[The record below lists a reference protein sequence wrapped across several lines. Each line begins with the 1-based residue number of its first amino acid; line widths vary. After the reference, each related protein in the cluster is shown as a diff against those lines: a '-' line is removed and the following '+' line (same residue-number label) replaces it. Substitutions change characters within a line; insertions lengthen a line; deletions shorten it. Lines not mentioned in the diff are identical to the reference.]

1 MTEPTNPERISGP
14 ASDAIRA
21 LNDQLRT
28 TGQGGRVLVTPGLIA
43 CGKAKVAV
51 ALATV
56 ALFQAFDDL
65 NDPHGEHDAAVIE
78 LGPDTIL
85 FKIDYFDRDLRAHS
99 PDPADPAVTER
110 VMTVML
116 AEEY

>member
-1 MTEPTNPERISGP
+1 MTVPTEPTRISGT
-14 ASDAIRA
+14 ASDAVRA

-28 TGQGGRVLVTPGLIA
+28 TGQGGRVLVTRGLIA
-43 CGKAKVAV
+43 RGKAQVAL

-56 ALFQAFDDL
+56 ALFSAFDEL
-65 NDPHGEHDAAVIE
+65 NDPYGEHDAAVVE

-85 FKIDYFDRDLRAHS
+85 FKIDYFDRDLRGHS
-99 PDPADPAVTER
+99 PDPADPMVTER